1 MKILNIC
8 LLKKT
13 NACHVIITFV
23 EEIMEK
29 ISKVGI
35 FWIYRHEIIFSHS
48 VNLSD
53 GERYGEA
60 VTGTKD
66 HADYWEELRQNGL
79 LSTLPVPLREEY
91 FSIPRGRVVYHTD
104 SEKFFV
110 YHGNNVTKSD
120 LQKVAQLFSLPK
132 VKTVFEK
139 DLHYCD
145 FSADEWER
153 M

>member
-1 MKILNIC
+1 
-8 LLKKT
+8 
-13 NACHVIITFV
+13 
-23 EEIMEK
+23 METLP
-29 ISKVGI
+29 KVGI

-60 VTGTKD
+60 ITGMKD
-66 HADYWEELRQNGL
+66 HADYWEELHQNGL
-79 LSTLPVPLREEY
+79 LSALPEPLRDEY
-91 FSIPRGRVVYHTD
+91 FSVPRGRVVYHTD

-132 VKTVFEK
+132 AKTVFEK
-139 DLHYCD
+139 DLPGLQK
-145 FSADEWER
+145 SL
-153 M
+153 